1 MALIRKVDRQNK
13 FISTF
18 NTLTGFYRRTG
29 IIENGKDTY
38 VDPFMTN
45 FPELLDI
52 GIMGHCIHGKSG
64 LCLKAGVECY
74 QSGNTIHQ
82 PNMTLDNFKKII
94 KECKGRTFQIALG
107 GRGDPDQHEQFE
119 DILKCC
125 RKSNIVPNFTSSG
138 LGFNQHIVN
147 LCRKYCGAVAISW
160 YRSDYTLKAIQML
173 LNSKVKTNIQYVL
186 SKSSID
192 EAITLLE
199 QNKFPKGINAV
210 VFLMHKPVG
219 LGQSKNVLKY
229 DDPRIQYFFNLV
241 DINDYPFRIGFDSCS
256 IPAILNFTKDLDR
269 DCIDTCEGG
278 RWSAYI
284 TSDMKMLPCSFDNDR
299 QRWAYDISNDSIEN
313 AWNSQQ
319 FEDFRNHF
327 RKSCPNCSKR
337 DLCLGSCP
345 ICPEIVL
352 CHNKERIIANEKVF
366 EYI

>member
-1 MALIRKVDRQNK
+1 MEVLLMALIRKVDRQNK

-352 CHNKERIIANEKVF
+352 
-366 EYI
+366 

>member
-352 CHNKERIIANEKVF
+352 CNNKERIIANEKVF

>member
-1 MALIRKVDRQNK
+1 M
-13 FISTF
+13 
-18 NTLTGFYRRTG
+18 
-29 IIENGKDTY
+29 
-38 VDPFMTN
+38 
-45 FPELLDI
+45 
-52 GIMGHCIHGKSG
+52 
-64 LCLKAGVECY
+64 
-74 QSGNTIHQ
+74 
-82 PNMTLDNFKKII
+82 
-94 KECKGRTFQIALG
+94 
-107 GRGDPDQHEQFE
+107 EQ
-119 DILKCC
+119 
-125 RKSNIVPNFTSSG
+125 
-138 LGFNQHIVN
+138 
-147 LCRKYCGAVAISW
+147 
-160 YRSDYTLKAIQML
+160 IQML